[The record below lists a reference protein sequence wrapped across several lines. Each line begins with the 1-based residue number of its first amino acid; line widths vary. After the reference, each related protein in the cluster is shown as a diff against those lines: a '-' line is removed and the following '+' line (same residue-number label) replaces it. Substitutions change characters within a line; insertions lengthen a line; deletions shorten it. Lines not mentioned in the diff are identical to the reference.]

1 MVLND
6 LEQKYKNNY
15 HILPHYPTLLI
26 SFTTLT
32 PKDSPLLAW
41 RSALFFNELLRN
53 SAELKTGITNYRA
66 LLEFAFKNANSRG
79 S

>member
-15 HILPHYPTLLI
+15 HNLPQNTTLLI

-32 PKDSPLLAW
+32 D
-41 RSALFFNELLRN
+41 NQD
-53 SAELKTGITNYRA
+53 KTCFEHTKAYLTNC
-66 LLEFAFKNANSRG
+66 
-79 S
+79 